1 MRNAAAHRLA
11 AQATICLLVAAGT
24 VTAQT
29 APPDSSAMKS
39 ALTLEV
45 LEQRLRVLER
55 LLEFEKEAAAT
66 RASTASTFKVGSD
79 GATWAAPDQ
88 NFQLKL
94 RGYMHQD
101 SRYYAGENH
110 AGLST
115 FTLRRVRPVIEA
127 TAFKKYSFRIM
138 PDFGDGRVVLYD
150 AHVDLAFAR
159 PLQLRFG
166 KFKPP
171 VGLERLMSATAIPF
185 TERALPTSLVPNRDL
200 GIQLSGDIL
209 GGGVNY
215 AIGVFNGV
223 DDGSLADGDINNDKE
238 LASRVIVQPFINSLG
253 ILRGFGAGVAV
264 THGTQHGNLTSAGLA
279 GYRSP
284 GQNSFFSFRNNAKVT
299 GTVIADGT
307 RQRIMPQAF
316 YYVGAF
322 SSLGE
327 YVASTSRI
335 RLDQTTDQLQQRAW
349 QLSAGYVLTGED
361 ASARGVK
368 PLSAFDPTNGQWGAV
383 ELVAR
388 AHALQIDDA
397 AFPLYADP
405 TRSARAAQA
414 WAAGVNWY
422 LNANVKLVVDYERT
436 SFKGGAANNADRPTE
451 QAVFARVQFAF

>member
-1 MRNAAAHRLA
+1 MSNVARRIAAIATVWFLGTAVAAAAQSA
-11 AQATICLLVAAGT
+11 A
-24 VTAQT
+24 
-29 APPDSSAMKS
+29 PDSTATKS
-39 ALTLEV
+39 SLTLEV

-55 LLEFEKEAAAT
+55 LLELEKEAAAT

-79 GATWAAPDQ
+79 GATWVAPDQ

-94 RGYMHQD
+94 RGYLHQD

-110 AGLST
+110 AGLNT

-150 AHVDLAFAR
+150 AYVDLAFAK
-159 PLQLRFG
+159 PLQLRVG

-185 TERALPTSLVPNRDL
+185 TERAMPTSLVPNRDL

-209 GGGVNY
+209 GGGINY
-215 AIGVFNGV
+215 AVGVFNGV

-238 LASRVIVQPFINSLG
+238 LATRVMAQPFINSLG
-253 ILRGFGAGVAV
+253 VLRGLGAGVAV
-264 THGTQHGNLTSAGLA
+264 TRGTQHGSLSSVGLA

-284 GQNSFFSFRNNAKVT
+284 GQNSFFSFRNDTKAT
-299 GTVIADGT
+299 GTAIADGT

-316 YYVGAF
+316 YYIGSF

-327 YVASTSRI
+327 YVVSTSRV

-349 QLSAGYVLTGED
+349 QVSAGYVLTGDD
-361 ASARGVK
+361 ASARGLK
-368 PLSAFDPTNGQWGAV
+368 PLAVFDPTNGQWGAV

-388 AHALQIDDA
+388 VHALQIDDA

-405 TRSARAAQA
+405 TKSAREAQA
-414 WAAGVNWY
+414 WAAGINWY

-436 SFKGGAANNADRPTE
+436 RFKGGAANSADRPTE
-451 QAVFARVQFAF
+451 QAAFARVQFAF